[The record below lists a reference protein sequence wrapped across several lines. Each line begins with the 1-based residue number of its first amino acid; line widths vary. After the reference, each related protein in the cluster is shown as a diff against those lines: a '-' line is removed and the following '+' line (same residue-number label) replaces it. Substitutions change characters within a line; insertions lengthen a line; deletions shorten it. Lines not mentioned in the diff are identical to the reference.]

1 MLADGEGNE
10 LRQYEAREIVDGVLI
25 VVLGEEK
32 QAGLPSQRRAVRE
45 FHRAGRRGRESH
57 LFRELE
63 VLLGVAA
70 RDERQRRV
78 IPIGQVVGLPADEPR
93 CRTKRVFLAS
103 MAARDDARRYATDR
117 FAPLT

>member
-78 IPIGQVVGLPADEPR
+78 IQIGQGVGLPADEPR
-93 CRTKRVFLAS
+93 FPTTRLFLPT
-103 MAARDDARRYATDR
+103 MAGAN
-117 FAPLT
+117 APRLPV